1 MTCCNGLCSQGR
13 DCPVR
18 YSPEDVQYRVSE
30 AMRSSKLDPNF
41 IEYII
46 VIFFFILM
54 IALGYF
60 K

>member
-1 MTCCNGLCSQGR
+1 M
-13 DCPVR
+13 R

-46 VIFFFILM
+46 VIFFFTLM